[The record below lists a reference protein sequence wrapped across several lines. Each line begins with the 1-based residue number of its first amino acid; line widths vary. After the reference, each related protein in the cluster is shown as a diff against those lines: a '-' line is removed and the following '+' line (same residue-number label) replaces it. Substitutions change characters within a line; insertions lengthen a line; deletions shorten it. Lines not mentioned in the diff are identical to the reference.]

1 MVLAVLYL
9 LTATCYVQSR
19 EEERRYYGVCQVN
32 ANQTRQTATARRL
45 SYHKSHPVAWVK
57 HALPDTMGI
66 SPLGHCMS
74 MQSALVE
81 EAIRTARAFVD
92 GGDAVRGGPWCG
104 PHVGSVGR
112 SEMGA
117 VRRIAERAVDGA
129 EARAG
134 VLAHAAGLSESSG
147 LRKHC
152 ENLRF
157 GRDTAPFGP
166 ARKARWSKR
175 RKYPS
180 GCEKRKSAGMTPG
193 NWPWEDHKWGSS
205 KLTVPETTRSK
216 APSARGDSECAQWCR
231 RHKHVHICVVCHN
244 VLPTPKHVT
253 SCPFVPQT
261 SLAQNA

>member
-193 NWPWEDHKWGSS
+193 SWAWEDHKRGSD
-205 KLTVPETTRSK
+205 VAANR
-216 APSARGDSECAQWCR
+216 ARNNAQQSAQRAR
-231 RHKHVHICVVCHN
+231 R
-244 VLPTPKHVT
+244 
-253 SCPFVPQT
+253 Q
-261 SLAQNA
+261 